1 MFVMDKKLIYSK
13 RVETAIRK
21 IGLRRVFH
29 ALTRNFIGTITH
41 ASVSDPLVA
50 LTFDDGP
57 HPVFTPRILRLLAKH
72 KAHATF
78 FMLGKHAQR
87 HQELVKR
94 VWHAG
99 HAIGNHSWDHPS
111 FPSING
117 RERRAQIRACERV
130 LAPYGQRLFR
140 SPYGHQSLASHLD
153 AFWLGYQVV
162 TWNVVA
168 EDWLDHSTDWMVQRL
183 VSSIRPGSV
192 VLLHDALFSAV
203 KKSGFSREPML
214 DALSILLEQLSGRF
228 RFVTIPE
235 LFQHGRPQKRIW
247 SRPN

>member
-1 MFVMDKKLIYSK
+1 MTRYLGRIPRKL
-13 RVETAIRK
+13 
-21 IGLRRVFH
+21 GLKVFESIV
-29 ALTRNFIGTITH
+29 LRLIGTITH
-41 ASVSDPLVA
+41 FSTSDPLVA

-57 HPVFTPRILRLLAKH
+57 NSEFTPRILHILSKH

-111 FPSING
+111 FPSITG

-130 LAPYGQRLFR
+130 IAPYGQRLFR
-140 SPYGHQSLASHLD
+140 SPYGDQSLASRLD

-162 TWNVVA
+162 AWSVVA
-168 EDWLDHSTDWMVQRL
+168 EDWLYHSTDWMVQRL
-183 VSSIRPGSV
+183 VSGIRPGSV
-192 VLLHDALFSAV
+192 VLLHDALFTADV
-203 KKSGFSREPML
+203 KKCSFSREPML
-214 DALSILLEQLSGRF
+214 DSLSILIEQLSGRF

-235 LFQHGRPQKRIW
+235 LFKHGRPQKRIW
-247 SRPN
+247 YQLNRGAKENGG